1 MTATGTLTP
10 LMVEELRRT
19 AVVFPG
25 QGTQRPGM
33 ALAWRDHPAWEVVTR
48 AEALIGEPLGHL
60 ITDADADVLS
70 RTREAQLSILLTS
83 LVAWEGVRG
92 LLPAPLAFAGHS
104 LGQVTALI
112 AAGVLELGAG
122 IEFAA
127 ARATATQAA
136 ADAHPGRM
144 AALLGADL
152 EQAEAACAAVD
163 ECWVANDNAPGQ
175 VVIAG
180 TPDGLEA
187 GSEAARE
194 LGVRRVTPLNVG
206 GAFHTPLM
214 DDAVAAL
221 DDYLEGVEFVAG
233 RAPIVANDDATP
245 IVDGAEWRGRCAPH
259 VARRVRWREVQ
270 GTLVDL
276 GARTFVEVGA
286 GSMLAA
292 LAKRTVPDVA
302 VVNVAEPGDLE
313 ALGA

>member
-1 MTATGTLTP
+1 M
-10 LMVEELRRT
+10 RT

-33 ALAWRDHPAWEVVTR
+33 ALAWRDHPAWAVVER
-48 AEALIGEPLGHL
+48 AEALVGEPLGDL
-60 ITDADADVLS
+60 VTTADGEVLA
-70 RTREAQLSILLTS
+70 RTREAQLAILLTS
-83 LVAWEGVRG
+83 LVAWEAVRG
-92 LLPAPLAFAGHS
+92 AVAAPVAFAGHS

-112 AAGVLELGAG
+112 AAGVLDLGTG

-127 ARATATQAA
+127 TRATATQVA

-163 ECWVANDNAPGQ
+163 GCWVANDNAPGQ

-180 TPDGLEA
+180 TPDGLDA
-187 GSEAARE
+187 GSEAARG
-194 LGVRRVTPLNVG
+194 LGVRRVTALNVG

-214 DDAVAAL
+214 DDAVVAL
-221 DDYLEGVEFVAG
+221 DSYLADVPFGTS
-233 RAPIVANDDATP
+233 RTPIVANDDATP
-245 IVDGAEWRGRCAPH
+245 VVDGAEWRRRCAPH

-270 GTLVDL
+270 TTLADL
-276 GARTFVEVGA
+276 GATTFVEVGA

-292 LAKRTVPDVA
+292 LAKRTVPDVT
-302 VVNVAEPGDLE
+302 VINVAEPGDLG
-313 ALGA
+313 ALRA

>member
-1 MTATGTLTP
+1 M
-10 LMVEELRRT
+10 RT

-33 ALAWRDHPAWEVVTR
+33 ALAWRDHPAWAVVER
-48 AEALIGEPLGHL
+48 AEALVGEPLGDL
-60 ITDADADVLS
+60 ITTADADVLA
-70 RTREAQLSILLTS
+70 RTREAQLAILLTS
-83 LVAWEGVRG
+83 LVAWEAVRD
-92 LLPAPLAFAGHS
+92 LVSEPVAFAGHS

-112 AAGVLELGAG
+112 AAGVLDLGAG

-127 ARATATQAA
+127 TRATATQAA

-144 AALLGADL
+144 AALLGAEL

-163 ECWVANDNAPGQ
+163 GCWVANDNAPGQ

-187 GSEAARE
+187 GSEAARG
-194 LGVRRVTPLNVG
+194 LGVRRVTALNVG

-214 DDAVAAL
+214 DDAVLAL
-221 DDYLEGVEFVAG
+221 ETYLDGVAFADPSTPV
-233 RAPIVANDDATP
+233 VANDDAAA
-245 IVDGAEWRGRCAPH
+245 VSSGAEWRRRCAPH

-270 GTLVDL
+270 TTLAGL
-276 GARTFVEVGA
+276 GATTFVEVGA